1 MLDEINANKQ
11 ELFTLLDAEKEKK
24 NLHLEKQE
32 PNKSQKLIGLFA
44 LVLPV
49 LTITASATSVQLLER
64 TVPDFELNTFRTGT
78 ALLLCS
84 LVVLYKREW
93 PWIPRSEVAVVSL
106 SSVLSFIS
114 SVCYYIAVSVLP
126 LTSVESLQVTS
137 CISSGIPMFAFF
149 LKERITVKR
158 LLFAA
163 LCICGVI
170 SVTQPDFLF
179 RKQQPP
185 PPVNESL
192 PDTIMNLPTNI
203 NETINAAPEDQNKF
217 NVPIVLLSY
226 GLAVISGLG
235 VSVNLLVFKKYPYL
249 EYNITEVL
257 FWSFATGTILSA
269 VIIGIFE
276 RPVLPYNWMNCLLVT
291 AHCLCFAAMW
301 PLYLYAC
308 RYISG
313 NTVNIIWST
322 KVVLF
327 LVIQYTLLSSIL
339 PGKRNWIEV
348 AGVILVLIGS
358 TLGSVWEL
366 VKPE

>member
-32 PNKSQKLIGLFA
+32 ANKSQKLIGLFA
-44 LVLPV
+44 LVLTV

-170 SVTQPDFLF
+170 LVTQPDFLF

-185 PPVNESL
+185 LMKV
-192 PDTIMNLPTNI
+192 
-203 NETINAAPEDQNKF
+203 
-217 NVPIVLLSY
+217 
-226 GLAVISGLG
+226 
-235 VSVNLLVFKKYPYL
+235 YL
-249 EYNITEVL
+249 
-257 FWSFATGTILSA
+257 
-269 VIIGIFE
+269 
-276 RPVLPYNWMNCLLVT
+276 
-291 AHCLCFAAMW
+291 
-301 PLYLYAC
+301 
-308 RYISG
+308 
-313 NTVNIIWST
+313 
-322 KVVLF
+322 
-327 LVIQYTLLSSIL
+327 IQ
-339 PGKRNWIEV
+339 
-348 AGVILVLIGS
+348 
-358 TLGSVWEL
+358 
-366 VKPE
+366 